1 MTIQPHHEDLND
13 PLPFMQH
20 ELQKAFKS
28 SDHVKIT
35 GGTFTGETG
44 LVVKID
50 NDVIY
55 IVSDNSM
62 KEMKVKAKDVQLA
75 HEVAT
80 GLDALGQ
87 FELHEL
93 VQLDFRNVACIVRI
107 DRDVLVVLD
116 QDGNQKQ
123 VCVCVCLC
131 VWVCGCRLSGCRHD
145 LFVCKPPCLEACMLE
160 VFFLLF
166 FASPCKDMGDETGR
180 RVTCMRLTL
189 RAWCVCV

>member
-1 MTIQPHHEDLND
+1 MFVLRNLIGTVLSVEGRQVTIQPHHEDLHD

-28 SDHVKIT
+28 SDHVKVT

-55 IVSDNSM
+55 IVSDHSM
-62 KEMKVKAKDVQLA
+62 KEIKVKAKDVQLA
-75 HEVAT
+75 NEVSS
-80 GLDALGQ
+80 GLDSLGQ

-107 DRDVLVVLD
+107 DRDILVVLD
-116 QDGNQKQ
+116 QDGNDRQ
-123 VCVCVCLC
+123 VHLPPF
-131 VWVCGCRLSGCRHD
+131 HD
-145 LFVCKPPCLEACMLE
+145 DHALVAHALAPILGQADLRP
-160 VFFLLF
+160 
-166 FASPCKDMGDETGR
+166 SNETFSTWHR
-180 RVTCMRLTL
+180 NRS
-189 RAWCVCV
+189 